1 MPLQPLEKKL
11 GSNICKGLLSF
22 HALTGSD
29 QTGKLF
35 GFSKLTC
42 WDMYMVSPQTT
53 LEAFENLI
61 MVLDEETEENL
72 VNLVLQLYMKQ
83 RSKSVTT
90 LRILNGICFQY
101 IRANQTDYHSP
112 IKRLDRC

>member
-1 MPLQPLEKKL
+1 MPLQPLEEKL
-11 GSNICKGLLSF
+11 GSNICKGLLGF

-35 GFSKLTC
+35 VFSKLTC
-42 WDMYMVSPQTT
+42 WDKYMASPQTT

-61 MVLDEETEENL
+61 ILLDEETEENL

-90 LRILNGICFQY
+90 LGILNGVCFRY
-101 IRANQTDYHSP
+101 IRANQTDYHPP
-112 IKRLDRC
+112 IKHIDRY